1 MTGDEMKTDLNSLKK
16 ELSRLTDTRYLK
28 KEIGRITNELKSFDM
43 GLNLNSQARIRLDQ
57 LEKRFRE
64 LLKSLAD
71 LQKQVDVN
79 LEKVMNMVRR
89 SNPSTKKTTRKQST
103 AARKKTKKKSSAT
116 RSPRKPAKKTTRK
129 SVSK

>member
-1 MTGDEMKTDLNSLKK
+1 MTGDEMKTDLNSLKR

-43 GLNLNSQARIRLDQ
+43 GLNLNSQARSRLDQ

-64 LLKSLAD
+64 LLKSLTD

-79 LEKVMNMVRR
+79 LEKMMSMVRR
-89 SNPSTKKTTRKQST
+89 SNPGAKKTTRKQST

-116 RSPRKPAKKTTRK
+116 RKPAKKTTRK